1 MKTLHTYRRV
11 TLFGTGFVFLMIF
24 STETEIL
31 LFAWIGLEDRWVGF
45 LYIGKG

>member
-24 STETEIL
+24 STETGIL
-31 LFAWIGLEDRWVGF
+31 LFAVMGLLRRQVGWVLPYG
-45 LYIGKG
+45 